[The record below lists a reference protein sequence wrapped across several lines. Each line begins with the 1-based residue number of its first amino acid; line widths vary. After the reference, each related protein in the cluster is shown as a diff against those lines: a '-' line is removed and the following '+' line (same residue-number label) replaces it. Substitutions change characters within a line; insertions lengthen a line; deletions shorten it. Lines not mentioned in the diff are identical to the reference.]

1 MDEIDRLLSQL
12 KAENEKQPTKP
23 SSQPSAAKPPTANSE
38 SAIDRL
44 LEQVKFDYV
53 EKDREQEQIRQAQ
66 LKAEQLK
73 QQQLQQEKRKE
84 LKKTA
89 QAWLE
94 KLDPFSPE
102 GLWFE
107 RFAEKY
113 ESKLAAAIDY
123 LQEYSE

>member
-1 MDEIDRLLSQL
+1 MDEIDRLLSKL
-12 KAENEKQPTKP
+12 KAENEKPQPTT
-23 SSQPSAAKPPTANSE
+23 SSQPAAAKSDD
-38 SAIDRL
+38 AIDRL
-44 LEQVKFDYV
+44 LEQVKSDRDRL
-53 EKDREQEQIRQAQ
+53 DREQEQIRQEQ

-73 QQQLQQEKRKE
+73 QQQLQQQKREE

-113 ESKLAAAIDY
+113 ESKLAAAVDY
-123 LQEYSE
+123 LLENSG